1 MKIMEEKKDR
11 TEFEGLKP
19 FWGLPPPPSVLK
31 PFVHG
36 GVAGLLTGSING
48 AMEYSGFHIL
58 KNVPLF
64 RNHPTYVPRWIF
76 VKIIPGL
83 VLIDALAYS
92 QLLGIYEIL
101 RRRAIAANEGM
112 QPRLYQEAACGLI
125 AGAAGT
131 CVSFPLYLGLYRK
144 RFESM
149 GDAAGRWRLRSNLSH
164 IFRYGSVSWKRRV
177 GLGMGMVASYK
188 PSLHYLVESRGFSE
202 EDAKSGAG
210 AISALSAAACAV
222 LAPYACSLV
231 LARETL
237 RSRGPLGFL
246 TGLSGLCFH
255 EAPKVM
261 VFWAVFEELQKYS
274 KPSIE
279 SEQS

>member
-1 MKIMEEKKDR
+1 MKIMEEKKD
-11 TEFEGLKP
+11 TAEIEGLKP
-19 FWGLPPPPSVLK
+19 FWGFPPPSVLK

-101 RRRAIAANEGM
+101 RRRAIATNEGM

-125 AGAAGT
+125 TGAAGT
-131 CVSFPLYLGLYRK
+131 CVSFPLYLALYRK

-177 GLGMGMVASYK
+177 GLGMG
-188 PSLHYLVESRGFSE
+188 
-202 EDAKSGAG
+202 AG
-210 AISALSAAACAV
+210 AISALSAAACAL

-231 LARETL
+231 FARETL
-237 RSRGPLGFL
+237 RLRGPLGFL

-255 EAPKVM
+255 EAPKVI